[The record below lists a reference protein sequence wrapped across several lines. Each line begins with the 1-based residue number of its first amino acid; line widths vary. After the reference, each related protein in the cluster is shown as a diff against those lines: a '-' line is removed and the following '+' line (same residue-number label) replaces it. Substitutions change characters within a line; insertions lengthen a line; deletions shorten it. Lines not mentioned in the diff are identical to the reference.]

1 MNHIRKYIKVNKKEE
16 SPATRLL
23 ATKDEEPEVIIQN
36 LRDFL
41 TYLEAK
47 NIINPQK
54 LADKSEMKNLI
65 KDIMKL
71 DLSKF
76 SKART
81 SS

>member
-16 SPATRLL
+16 SP